1 MYSRIISA
9 ALVGIDAASVSVE
22 ADVSDGL
29 PGFAM
34 VGYLA
39 GEVREAQDRVRTAIR
54 TLGESLP
61 PKRITVNL
69 SPADLRKEGSA
80 FDLPIA
86 IAVLCAAG
94 LLPPHCAD
102 GILMA
107 GELGLNGQL
116 RPVRGIL
123 QVVMAAAH
131 FGCRTCIVPL
141 DNLAEGAV
149 IHDVKVMGAGSL
161 ADVVRYLKGEG
172 QLAAQVTDIE
182 DIRRKQRRKNHADF
196 HEIRGQETLRRAAEI
211 AVAGFHNLYMIGPP
225 GSGKSM
231 LARCLP
237 SILPEPSEQ
246 EVLEITRIYSIAGLL
261 PEEGLQTGR
270 PFRAPHHTASQSA
283 LAGGGRRP
291 KPGEISL
298 AHRGVLFLDE
308 LPEFDRN
315 TIEILRQPMEEG
327 QITISRSGGSC
338 TYPARFI
345 LVGAANPCP
354 CGYYPDR
361 SRCRCSEREVRRYM
375 DSLSQPLLDRMDI
388 CVHAREQSYE
398 DLNGPQGECS
408 ADICRRVE
416 QAAQIQYER
425 SRHMTYSFNGEMPLH
440 AALEACALG
449 SREEALVRKIY
460 EELSLTGRSYLK
472 LLRIARTIA
481 DLAGEER
488 VREEHLAE
496 AALYRLPGGER
507 V

>member
-1 MYSRIISA
+1 MYSQIISA
-9 ALVGIDAASVSVE
+9 ALVGIEAARVSVE

-29 PGFAM
+29 PTFSM
-34 VGYLA
+34 VGYLS
-39 GEVREAQDRVRTAIR
+39 GEVREAQDRVRTAVR
-54 TLGESLP
+54 ALGETLP

-94 LLPPHCAD
+94 MLPQHCGD

-107 GELGLNGQL
+107 GELGLNGEL
-116 RPVRGIL
+116 HPIRGVL
-123 QVVMAAAH
+123 QIVMEAAR
-131 FGCRTCIVPL
+131 FGCKRCIVPL

-149 IHDVKVMGAGSL
+149 ISDVEVLGAEKL
-161 ADVVRYLKGEG
+161 EEVTRYLKGSCE
-172 QLAAQVTDIE
+172 LKTQVTEID
-182 DIRRKQRRKNHADF
+182 DIRSLQRRKNTSDF
-196 HEIRGQETLRRAAEI
+196 REIRGQETLRRAAEI

-237 SILPEPSEQ
+237 SILPEPSDK

-291 KPGEISL
+291 KPGEITL
-298 AHRGVLFLDE
+298 AHRGILFLDE
-308 LPEFDRN
+308 LPEFERSAV
-315 TIEILRQPMEEG
+315 EILRQPMEEG
-327 QITISRSGGSC
+327 MITISRSGGSY

-361 SRCRCSEREVRRYM
+361 SRCRCSERDVRRYL

-398 DLNGPQGECS
+398 DLNGPEGES
-408 ADICRRVE
+408 SQDIRRRVE
-416 QAAQIQYER
+416 RAAEIQYER
-425 SRHMTYSFNGEMPLH
+425 SRHMSYSFNGEMPLY

-449 SREEALVRKIY
+449 SSEKRLVRKIY

-496 AALYRLPGGER
+496 ASLYRLPGGQR
-507 V
+507 A